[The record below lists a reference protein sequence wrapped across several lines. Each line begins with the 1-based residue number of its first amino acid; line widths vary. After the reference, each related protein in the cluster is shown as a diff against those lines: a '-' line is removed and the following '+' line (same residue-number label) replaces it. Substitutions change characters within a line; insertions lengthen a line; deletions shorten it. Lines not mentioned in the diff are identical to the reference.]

1 MGRMMING
9 DTVSWEGELQKKQGK
24 LAQAVAFIKRNIP
37 KFKVVEAIPDRA
49 HGGIIRYTEANPS
62 EQHDPSNEPHQ
73 ISLPSSPRVKWKAW
87 MRQQLEPALEQN
99 AKGVGVGGQMR
110 SRFRNQGG
118 YKLASENKEERNWF
132 NVLKT
137 PLPDR
142 YDSRDGFRYDEL
154 LPQTKKQ
161 VDEYWEKM
169 ELPEELKQERIW
181 ATTNQDKIGTGGYR
195 LGGYDPDNPKD
206 MKTLRNVKRRG
217 FALEDRKGTDR
228 VFPATRLTKDLNLI
242 FNDRKAEDKN
252 WVTNQVRNK
261 VRAFDNKGYK
271 FSSSNL
277 AVLRRNNAEEDVI
290 RFIQN
295 RMTER

>member
-1 MGRMMING
+1 MGRMMIDG
-9 DTVSWEGELQKKQGK
+9 DTMSWEGELQKKQGK

-132 NVLKT
+132 NVIKNK
-137 PLPDR
+137 
-142 YDSRDGFRYDEL
+142 DEKK
-154 LPQTKKQ
+154 PIKSTMGYNEERKKFHKRRQEKARRQAEMDKKKQ
-161 VDEYWEKM
+161 
-169 ELPEELKQERIW
+169 
-181 ATTNQDKIGTGGYR
+181 TG
-195 LGGYDPDNPKD
+195 LFEFK
-206 MKTLRNVKRRG
+206 
-217 FALEDRKGTDR
+217 
-228 VFPATRLTKDLNLI
+228 
-242 FNDRKAEDKN
+242 
-252 WVTNQVRNK
+252 
-261 VRAFDNKGYK
+261 
-271 FSSSNL
+271 
-277 AVLRRNNAEEDVI
+277 
-290 RFIQN
+290 
-295 RMTER
+295 